1 MLSKP
6 FFKPQGKFADWSK
19 RKIVGKG
26 FIENVDYISSHKIVK
41 RDNGGNKSTEYMLT
55 VDTAKQVKVVAEY
68 VGLVGNK
75 HGTNQWTGNSRHSL
89 SQEEIASLWGN
100 P

>member
-1 MLSKP
+1 
-6 FFKPQGKFADWSK
+6 
-19 RKIVGKG
+19 
-26 FIENVDYISSHKIVK
+26 
-41 RDNGGNKSTEYMLT
+41 MLT
-55 VDTAKQVKVVAEY
+55 VDTAKQVKVASEY
-68 VGLVGNK
+68 VELVGNK

>member
-1 MLSKP
+1 MKAT
-6 FFKPQGKFADWSK
+6 G
-19 RKIVGKG
+19 R
-26 FIENVDYISSHKIVK
+26 
-41 RDNGGNKSTEYMLT
+41 GNKTTDEYILT

>member
-1 MLSKP
+1 
-6 FFKPQGKFADWSK
+6 
-19 RKIVGKG
+19 
-26 FIENVDYISSHKIVK
+26 
-41 RDNGGNKSTEYMLT
+41 MLT

-75 HGTNQWTGNSRHSL
+75 HGTNRWTGNSRHSL